1 MFMLL
6 VRDNFKK
13 YFEKKDEIKATVNET
28 YDDGVELPNLKL
40 YFRGNVVSLR
50 NFIFLK
56 FFYMSN
62 QLLNYD
68 HFLILV

>member
-1 MFMLL
+1 MNLNL
-6 VRDNFKK
+6 VNLYLK
-13 YFEKKDEIKATVNET
+13 Y
-28 YDDGVELPNLKL
+28 
-40 YFRGNVVSLR
+40 NVVSLR

-68 HFLILV
+68 HFFNFSIIPSLVFKKTNF